1 LLTAFPGSN
10 SKVLFHQLRG
20 FAEIRPDNWH
30 LAIICLHDDGWSRRP
45 DDEHL
50 AIRGL
55 QSL

>member
-1 LLTAFPGSN
+1 LLTVFPGSN

-30 LAIICLHDDGWSRRP
+30 LAIICLHDGWPRRP
-45 DDEHL
+45 DDEDL